1 MMLFPAIPPKVPD
14 WIVLSLALG
23 ALPPKKE
30 GEFSDIVIPSDDIL
44 VNNVVFVTNVVL
56 INTVPTAELFQSM
69 TYGTHLTMG
78 EVVGVIVDML
88 GDKLGLAVRLSVGD

>member
-1 MMLFPAIPPKVPD
+1 MMLFPEIPPKVPD

-30 GEFSDIVIPSDDIL
+30 GEFSVIVIPSDDIV

-88 GDKLGLAVRLSVGD
+88 GDKLGFAVRLSVRD

>member
-1 MMLFPAIPPKVPD
+1 M
-14 WIVLSLALG
+14 ALG

-30 GEFSDIVIPSDDIL
+30 GEFSDIVIPCDDIL

-69 TYGTHLTMG
+69 AYGTHLTMG
-78 EVVGVIVDML
+78 EVLRVIELHRML
-88 GDKLGLAVRLSVGD
+88 GFAVGLSVGD